1 MGKYYVSEDDCT
13 LCGRMWRNEREAFR
27 NQLDWLPMDQL
38 PMDEPVCN
46 ARLLAFFR
54 NIGLP
59 VRDDPTQH

>member
-13 LCGRMWRNEREAFR
+13 LCGRMWRSEREAFR
-27 NQLDWLPMDQL
+27 SQLDWL

-46 ARLLAFFR
+46 ACLLAFFR

-59 VRDDPTQH
+59 VRDDPTEH